1 MLSVPPPYIL
11 EKRKLISEENWPA
24 FGHRA
29 NWLAE
34 QQWNP
39 GFQCSSS
46 PTIPFLEKRGFH
58 LPYRS
63 LSLAKMSFVAELGQ
77 LISLL
82 GKCPWVFHK
91 IKCT

>member
-46 PTIPFLEKRGFH
+46 TIPFLEKGGFH

-91 IKCT
+91 TKCT